1 MVNSWFLNQYVIHVY
16 IYIIYTYVYI
26 IDKTYAIWVN
36 SLVNLSIKHH
46 QVVKMALWVYHSTW
60 KNSSI
65 CGWWTYSTDIRFPQS
80 PAKRWISG
88 VRTIKRLAWFSSD
101 PNNNRWKWWN
111 IFSHF
116 HMFGVCH
123 NPQPENFVR
132 PVSEP
137 SMVPMVPIWC
147 GQFFHLGQV
156 CLCTWH
162 KHNGYGRK

>member
-1 MVNSWFLNQYVIHVY
+1 MLYMC
-16 IYIIYTYVYI
+16 IYIYTYVYI

-88 VRTIKRLAWFSSD
+88 GTKKRLAWFSSD

-111 IFSHF
+111 IFTFSHVRGVPQSTTRKF
-116 HMFGVCH
+116 RSTREWTINGAHM
-123 NPQPENFVR
+123 VR
-132 PVSEP
+132 PILPPRPGLSLHLAQAQWLWQK
-137 SMVPMVPIWC
+137 INGKQ
-147 GQFFHLGQV
+147 GQ
-156 CLCTWH
+156 W
-162 KHNGYGRK
+162 